1 MFDGAVIGQ
10 TNMSPPT
17 TVVTILTIAI
27 DGLAVEWNNFPSLMT
42 NVAIIV
48 IMIMIIV
55 IALDTVGSII
65 TIIA

>member
-17 TVVTILTIAI
+17 TAVAILTIAI
-27 DGLAVEWNNFPSLMT
+27 DGVAVGCNNFPPPMT